1 MTKKWLAL
9 CAAGIVLLSACEE
22 KPPIIDMGGGG
33 GAAQAKDT
41 AYMATVEAAQAKNV
55 VVEEFTGATC
65 PNCPAARDVLQAVV
79 DANPGRVFPIEMHI
93 NNFLQ
98 SRPAHGSK
106 YDLRTEDGTNI
117 SANVYSTISVMPSAG
132 VDRITIGTERL
143 LNTGKWAATIA
154 SQLTK
159 ATPVNLTI
167 ESSYDEATKVAA
179 IKVKASYTT
188 LVAAKQYMTIA
199 LIEDDIVD
207 IQEYP
212 DRYDD
217 NYNFKHTLRDIITA
231 VNGDEFLADKASKE
245 PGQVYERTI
254 LYNVSENYNP
264 AKCKVV
270 AYVHYNDASSKEV
283 LQSAEVD
290 LKK

>member
-9 CAAGIVLLSACEE
+9 CAAGIVLFSSCEE
-22 KPPIIDMGGGG
+22 KPPIIDMGGG
-33 GAAQAKDT
+33 APQAKDT
-41 AYMATVEAAQAKNV
+41 AYMANVEAPQAKNV

-65 PNCPAARDVLQAVV
+65 PNCPAAREVLQAVV
-79 DANPGRVFPIEMHI
+79 DANPGRVFPIEIHI

-98 SRPAHGSK
+98 SRPAHDAK

-132 VDRITIGTERL
+132 VDRVTVGTERL

-154 SQLTK
+154 SQMAK
-159 ATPVNLTI
+159 ATPVNLTV
-167 ESSYDEATKVAA
+167 SSEYDEATKVAV
-179 IKVKASYTT
+179 IKVKAAYTSA
-188 LVAAKQYMTIA
+188 VSAKQYMTIA

-212 DRYDD
+212 DRYEN
-217 NYNFKHTLRDIITA
+217 NYTFKHTLRDIITS
-231 VNGDEFLADKASKE
+231 VNGDEILADKTSKD

-254 LYNVSENYNP
+254 LYNVSENYTP
-264 AKCKVV
+264 ANCKVV
-270 AYVHYNDASSKEV
+270 VYVHNSDGSNKEV
-283 LQSAEVD
+283 LQSAEVK